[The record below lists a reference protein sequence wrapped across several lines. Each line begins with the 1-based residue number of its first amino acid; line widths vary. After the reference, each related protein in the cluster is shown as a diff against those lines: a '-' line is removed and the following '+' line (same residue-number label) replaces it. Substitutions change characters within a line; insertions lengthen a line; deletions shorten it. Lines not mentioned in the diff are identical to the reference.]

1 MFGREKGEEMVG
13 LRVMSGRTY
22 ILPRFPHVRV
32 CRVGSRRVGSLRAN
46 VQCPGAAFAISR
58 AILNLKI
65 RLVSTRERSSTE
77 IFDKYKGKSE
87 ERERKAD
94 NFVCFCL
101 WCKRVSARRDGKE
114 EKEGG

>member
-1 MFGREKGEEMVG
+1 
-13 LRVMSGRTY
+13 
-22 ILPRFPHVRV
+22 
-32 CRVGSRRVGSLRAN
+32 
-46 VQCPGAAFAISR
+46 
-58 AILNLKI
+58 
-65 RLVSTRERSSTE
+65 VSTRERSSTE